1 MDFSSGALLSTPV
14 PFSMHLY
21 TRITNKHD
29 NLIQIG
35 LSPRF
40 TVNIFRLSVKRNIK
54 KSYRRSRCRRERERE
69 RGGIN
74 SNSYRSIL
82 VYEADR
88 EKRGGGGRRIL
99 STTITC
105 TYTYIYIHPHT
116 REPYIS
122 IGGSKFRAEISREE
136 VRIADC
142 RVRRQHW
149 KRFETVSTRN
159 KNAMTNCERN
169 RERERWNS
177 GRTTI
182 LTNSQREKAVTEVE
196 DKGWRGGGKKKK
208 KKTRLEARFGTFRV
222 QRGKRW

>member
-54 KSYRRSRCRRERERE
+54 KSYRRSRRKRRRERE
-69 RGGIN
+69 GIN

-88 EKRGGGGRRIL
+88 EKRRGGGRRIL

-169 RERERWNS
+169 REIERDETLVGPRS
-177 GRTTI
+177 LRI
-182 LTNSQREKAVTEVE
+182 HSA
-196 DKGWRGGGKKKK
+196 
-208 KKTRLEARFGTFRV
+208 
-222 QRGKRW
+222 KRP

>member
-21 TRITNKHD
+21 TRITNKRD

-54 KSYRRSRCRRERERE
+54 KSYRRSRRGRVRERE
-69 RGGIN
+69 GIN

-88 EKRGGGGRRIL
+88 EKHWGGGGGRRIL

-105 TYTYIYIHPHT
+105 KYIYIPSYI
-116 REPYIS
+116 REPYVS

-149 KRFETVSTRN
+149 KRFETVSTEQE
-159 KNAMTNCERN
+159 CDDE
-169 RERERWNS
+169 
-177 GRTTI
+177 
-182 LTNSQREKAVTEVE
+182 LREK
-196 DKGWRGGGKKKK
+196 
-208 KKTRLEARFGTFRV
+208 
-222 QRGKRW
+222 

>member
-54 KSYRRSRCRRERERE
+54 KSYRRSRRRRERERGNQLE
-69 RGGIN
+69 LV
-74 SNSYRSIL
+74 SFHFSLRSRS
-82 VYEADR
+82 R
-88 EKRGGGGRRIL
+88 EEKGRRKKN
-99 STTITC
+99 TID
-105 TYTYIYIHPHT
+105 YNHVHVYIYIYIYIHPHT
-116 REPYIS
+116 REPCTS

>member
-54 KSYRRSRCRRERERE
+54 KSYRRSRRRRERERGNQLE
-69 RGGIN
+69 LV
-74 SNSYRSIL
+74 SFHFSLRSRS
-82 VYEADR
+82 R
-88 EKRGGGGRRIL
+88 EEKGRRKKN
-99 STTITC
+99 TID
-105 TYTYIYIHPHT
+105 YNHVHVYIYIYIHPHT
-116 REPYIS
+116 REPCTS

-169 RERERWNS
+169 REREREMKLW
-177 GRTTI
+177 
-182 LTNSQREKAVTEVE
+182 
-196 DKGWRGGGKKKK
+196 
-208 KKTRLEARFGTFRV
+208 
-222 QRGKRW
+222 

>member
-54 KSYRRSRCRRERERE
+54 KSYRRSRRRRERERRE
-69 RGGIN
+69 GIN

-88 EKRGGGGRRIL
+88 EKHGGGEKEEEYYRLQSRI
-99 STTITC
+99 
-105 TYTYIYIHPHT
+105 YIYIHIYPHT
-116 REPYIS
+116 REPYVS

-149 KRFETVSTRN
+149 KRFETVSTEQE
-159 KNAMTNCERN
+159 CDDE
-169 RERERWNS
+169 
-177 GRTTI
+177 
-182 LTNSQREKAVTEVE
+182 LREK
-196 DKGWRGGGKKKK
+196 
-208 KKTRLEARFGTFRV
+208 
-222 QRGKRW
+222 